1 MPDIRRMA
9 VILTRHPCAVF
20 APGISAKSA
29 GRDTR
34 SIGSLRSK
42 GFGAQGCGSELSIHG
57 LFRKQQIQWA
67 KWLFKNDIMVGFRPK
82 FLQTNFIR
90 L

>member
-1 MPDIRRMA
+1 MPDFRRMA
-9 VILTRHPCAVF
+9 AILTRHPCAVS

-34 SIGSLRSK
+34 GVGGLCSK
-42 GFGAQGCGSELSIHG
+42 VSGAQGCGSELSIHG
-57 LFRKQQIQWA
+57 LFRKQPIRWA
-67 KWLFKNDIMVGFRPK
+67 KWLFKNDIMVGFRPN
-82 FLQTNFIR
+82 FLQTHFIR